1 LKYNYEKKRNPRSA
15 FVKEKKKTIKCHVLP
30 FPYLCELHL
39 FLVFYASEKNWKKKK
54 KPKLPQYHLQL
65 PPSLRLAI
73 FEKHLRFFHFLSL
86 PLKNI
91 NNKLGELDPSQ
102 EPAHS
107 LTLKPPPPP
116 PPVATSTSTSTNGQI
131 RYRTPSSA
139 ELFLEA
145 GTTATSPT
153 NSDSKSST
161 MKRPGLRHESL
172 SDKIKKC
179 KGVLL
184 VISIPV
190 LLIAFVLFVMPSRE
204 DYEYGRVIRKMSPN
218 FGTDSRSYAVIF
230 DAGSSGSRVHV
241 YCFDRNL
248 DLVPIGKELELFLQ
262 VFITNAYLFIIH
274 N

>member
-1 LKYNYEKKRNPRSA
+1 MSSPFQISVNYISS
-15 FVKEKKKTIKCHVLP
+15 FYFTLQIKT
-30 FPYLCELHL
+30 E
-39 FLVFYASEKNWKKKK
+39 KKKK

-65 PPSLRLAI
+65 PLSLRLAI

-204 DYEYGRVIRKMSPN
+204 DYEYGGVIRKMSPN

-241 YCFDRNL
+241 YCFDQNL